1 MSELLQSGQHP
12 DADQLNAFV
21 ERALPLHERER
32 MLAHLA
38 ECPDCRETVVLS
50 LPQGDELPNVHPLP
64 ARKSWISGWNLAWPA
79 AATAALAATTILV
92 IYIHH
97 VSSVRNESTTTSQ
110 MAESRRLASPVPAQN
125 AGSPGEMA
133 QSNRAQ
139 AVPAKQ
145 SADLKSVTKMD
156 EAEKD
161 HAALHGNGMAQ
172 LPIKGRNEIQ
182 LDKKTDTAPAALVL
196 QPASGALKESTK
208 DASAAVAS
216 NEPRAGQNPA
226 APLSGIAAFGAA
238 GANAITRAS
247 SQQAQLALPSGRPVL
262 SMTTHDRLILAIDS
276 QSAVFLSRDAGLHW
290 TSVSTPWKS
299 RAVSATLV
307 SYGAPPALRMGAVR
321 ASNESALARDQ
332 RKLLGTAG
340 PVLTGTVTDASG
352 AVIPNAAVEILDEG
366 SHPLRTAITDRD
378 GRYRIDGLPSG
389 NYRLEANAPGFT
401 RLDLAAVVVS
411 ASGPNVMNLSLQVS
425 SASETVTVASSSIQI
440 DELQSVPQSKAKSE
454 PPKTTIPIFEIVTEN
469 GDHWTSADGVTW
481 KPK

>member
-64 ARKSWISGWNLAWPA
+64 ARKSWISGWSLAWPA
-79 AATAALAATTILV
+79 AATALAAATILV

-97 VSSVRNESTTTSQ
+97 VSSVRNQSTTTSQ
-110 MAESRRLASPVPAQN
+110 MAESRRPASPVAAQN
-125 AGSPGEMA
+125 AGSTGEMA

-139 AVPAKQ
+139 AAPAKQ
-145 SADLKSVTKMD
+145 SAELKSVIKKD

-161 HAALHGNGMAQ
+161 HAAFNGNGLAQ
-172 LPIKGRNEIQ
+172 LPITGQNEIQ
-182 LDKKTDTAPAALVL
+182 RDKKTDTVPGTLAL
-196 QPASGALKESTK
+196 QPAPKALKESTK

-216 NEPRAGQNPA
+216 NEPRTEQNPA
-226 APLSGIAAFGAA
+226 AHVSGIAAFGAA
-238 GANAITRAS
+238 GANAITQAPR
-247 SQQAQLALPSGRPVL
+247 QQAQLALPSGRPVL

-276 QSAVFLSRDAGLHW
+276 QSAVFLSQDAGSHW
-290 TSVSTPWKS
+290 KSVSTPWKS

-307 SYGAPPALRMGAVR
+307 SYRAPAALRMGAGR
-321 ASNESALARDQ
+321 PLNESALAVDQ

-352 AVIPNAAVEILDEG
+352 AVIANAAVEVLDEG
-366 SHPLRTAITDRD
+366 SHPLRTGITDRD

-411 ASGPNVMNLSLQVS
+411 ASEPNVVNLSLQVG
-425 SASETVTVASSSIQI
+425 SASETVTVGSSPIPM

-454 PPKTTIPIFEIVTEN
+454 PPQTTIPVFEIVTEN